1 MALKI
6 SDHPSSLIHNSLSF
20 DEKYQH
26 WQAGLG
32 FGLGLGLTDH
42 PSSLWGVAGGYAL
55 TSQLRRGRPITAH
68 CSFEF

>member
-26 WQAGLG
+26 WQA
-32 FGLGLGLTDH
+32 GLGLTDH